1 MKPLVPLTRGQ
12 VGLLG
17 WGRDDRTCTFSDVGG
32 SLPSRGAGHSPEE
45 SCLQATNKPPF

>member
-17 WGRDDRTCTFSDVGG
+17 WGRDDRNCTFSDVGG
-32 SLPSRGAGHSPEE
+32 SLPPREE
-45 SCLQATNKPPF
+45 QATAQRRVVCRQLT